1 MGAKYGMGNFLLS
14 ALIIFVALI
23 LSFTVG
29 SFIAIVSYWIL
40 SGLLIYLLFKE
51 KEE

>member
-1 MGAKYGMGNFLLS
+1 MGVKYGMGNFLLS
-14 ALIIFVALI
+14 GLIIFVAI
-23 LSFTVG
+23 TLSFIAG
-29 SFIAIVSYWIL
+29 SFITIVSYWIL